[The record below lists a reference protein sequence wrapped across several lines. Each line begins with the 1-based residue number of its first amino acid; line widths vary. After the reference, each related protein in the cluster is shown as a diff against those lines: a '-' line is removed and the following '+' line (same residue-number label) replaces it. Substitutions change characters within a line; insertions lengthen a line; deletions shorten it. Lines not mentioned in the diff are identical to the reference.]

1 MKKHLIIIFLLFSF
15 SDSYAQESL
24 RFYIQKALENN
35 LQLNAERKNF
45 ESSKQSKNISRSE
58 FLPSI
63 TLSGDQSSAT
73 SSNRVNQSGVSL
85 SDTNLDT
92 ENKKISVDQKIFSGF
107 KGLNTFKKSELETKK
122 ANLSL
127 KKTEQQT
134 ILDAS
139 SAYFDLIFKSKN
151 RKFNLSNVDL
161 FERQVDSDNARLQ
174 KGEITLTD
182 LAQSESS
189 LAGAKANLIK
199 AGTELLSS
207 KTNFERVTR
216 EKTPNINNLN
226 EKISLVLPN
235 SLEEALQSANSN
247 NVDLLLSNL
256 DYEISIRELNIERAR
271 LSPSASINYSKSENK
286 DFSSTIDEIDEEK
299 VTATITWPI
308 IKGGENIS
316 SIKKASYNKQRYQLI
331 FQDMKNKI
339 NTDISNAWSKYQSSK
354 SVLDA
359 TRAQLKAAEIANE
372 GITLEYDSGS
382 TRSTLELIQSR
393 SLLLDARIDFARS
406 ERDYIISQFE
416 LAKQLGSLS
425 IQSIN

>member
-15 SDSYAQESL
+15 SDLYAQESL
-24 RFYIQKALENN
+24 RYYIQKALENN

-92 ENKKISVDQKIFSGF
+92 ESKKISVDQKIFSGF

-134 ILDAS
+134 ILDTS

-235 SLEEALQSANSN
+235 SLEEALQTANSN

-339 NTDISNAWSKYQSSK
+339 DTDISNAWSKYQSSK

-359 TRAQLKAAEIANE
+359 TKAQLKAAEIANE

-382 TRSTLELIQSR
+382 TRTTLELIQSR

-416 LAKQLGSLS
+416 LAKRLGSLS
-425 IQSIN
+425 IQLIN